1 MIESIRKMWKIGE
14 LRKKILYTFL
24 MLVLFRLVGVI
35 PAPGVDVAKVMS
47 QNNTST
53 LPTPYINASIIMQL
67 LTIAIPALERMS
79 KEDDGRQKINRITRY
94 VTVGLAALQAI
105 GLVRGLGYIR
115 SGWLNYV
122 LVGVSMAGGTALAM
136 WIGERITEKGVG
148 NGVSLLI
155 FVGIISNLFNGIV
168 AGFQT
173 ATTTGTTS
181 GWLNLIIIVVTCI
194 LMTVIVTFVELGER
208 RIPLIAKQVK
218 GRRVYGGQNTHMSL
232 KVVSVGVLPLIF
244 AYSFLAFPG
253 TIAQLI
259 DPKAEGWFTRWW
271 LTNMSTGSVWYLIIS
286 ALLIIAFTFFYSSIS
301 FDPKQQAESLQQQ
314 GAVIPGQRGKNIRQY
329 LQNIMNRLNLF
340 AAFFLAIL
348 AAVPTLLLKLAENPS
363 LDPIALSEE
372 FVKGYYGAAAEPM
385 GRYLDYL
392 EARQKTGVGC
402 LDVPQRQH
410 LDPLR
415 NQPLYDS
422 AVDLRIHKRTCRVT
436 ALREGQR
443 RRGQACLE
451 IPDVVASVVEPVKG
465 FPVVG
470 FRIKKSNFLHDVFHY
485 SSVSKRTIQVS
496 FYSVLR

>member
-47 QNNTST
+47 QNNTTT
-53 LPTPYINASIIMQL
+53 LPLLELVNMMTGNAFSQMTLMAMGITPYINASIIMQL

-105 GLVRGLGYIR
+105 GLVRGMGYIR
-115 SGWLNYV
+115 PGALNYV

-168 AGFQT
+168 SGFQT
-173 ATTTGTTS
+173 ATTAKTTS
-181 GWLNLIIIVVTCI
+181 GWLNLVIIVVTCI

-208 RIPLIAKQVK
+208 RIPLQIAKQVK

-259 DPKAEGWFTRWW
+259 DPKAEGWFTQWW
-271 LTNMSTGSVWYLIIS
+271 LRNMSTGSVWYLIIS

-329 LQNIMNRLNLF
+329 LQNIVNRLNLF

-348 AAVPTLLLKLAENPS
+348 AAVPTLLLRLAGVQVPFAAS
-363 LDPIALSEE
+363 SILIA
-372 FVKGYYGAAAEPM
+372 V
-385 GRYLDYL
+385 
-392 EARQKTGVGC
+392 
-402 LDVPQRQH
+402 
-410 LDPLR
+410 
-415 NQPLYDS
+415 
-422 AVDLRIHKRTCRVT
+422 
-436 ALREGQR
+436 
-443 RRGQACLE
+443 
-451 IPDVVASVVEPVKG
+451 
-465 FPVVG
+465 
-470 FRIKKSNFLHDVFHY
+470 
-485 SSVSKRTIQVS
+485 SVSLETIRTIQGEM
-496 FYSVLR
+496 SVRGIDMDMDGFM

>member
-1 MIESIRKMWKIGE
+1 MIESIRKMWKIEE
-14 LRKKILYTFL
+14 LRKKILYTFM

-35 PAPGVDVAKVMS
+35 PAPGVDIAKVMS
-47 QNNTST
+47 QNNTSSLPLLELVNMMTGNAFSQMT
-53 LPTPYINASIIMQL
+53 LMAMGITPYINASIIMQL

-79 KEDDGRQKINRITRY
+79 KEDDGREKINRITRY

-115 SGWLNYV
+115 AGWLNYV

-168 AGFQT
+168 SGFNT

-181 GWLNLIIIVVTCI
+181 GWVNLIVIIVTCI

-208 RIPLIAKQVK
+208 RIPLQIAKQVK

-329 LQNIMNRLNLF
+329 LQNIVNRLNLF

-348 AAVPTLLLKLAENPS
+348 AAVPTLLLRLAGVQVPFAAS
-363 LDPIALSEE
+363 SILIA
-372 FVKGYYGAAAEPM
+372 V
-385 GRYLDYL
+385 
-392 EARQKTGVGC
+392 
-402 LDVPQRQH
+402 
-410 LDPLR
+410 
-415 NQPLYDS
+415 
-422 AVDLRIHKRTCRVT
+422 
-436 ALREGQR
+436 
-443 RRGQACLE
+443 
-451 IPDVVASVVEPVKG
+451 
-465 FPVVG
+465 
-470 FRIKKSNFLHDVFHY
+470 
-485 SSVSKRTIQVS
+485 SVSLETVRTIQGEM
-496 FYSVLR
+496 SVRGIDMDMDGFM

>member
-1 MIESIRKMWKIGE
+1 MIESIRKMWKIEE
-14 LRKKILYTFL
+14 LRKKILYTFF
-24 MLVLFRLVGVI
+24 MLVIFRLVGVI

-53 LPTPYINASIIMQL
+53 LPLLELVNMMTGNAFSQMTIMAMGITPYINASIIMQL

-79 KEDDGRQKINRITRY
+79 KEEDGREKINRITRY

-105 GLVRGLGYIR
+105 GLVRGLGYIKA
-115 SGWLNYV
+115 GWLNYV
-122 LVGVSMAGGTALAM
+122 LVGVTMAGGTALAM

-168 AGFQT
+168 SGFNT

-181 GWLNLIIIVVTCI
+181 GWINLVVIVVTCI

-208 RIPLIAKQVK
+208 RIPLQIAKQVK

-259 DPKAEGWFTRWW
+259 DPNKQGWFTQWW
-271 LTNMSTGSVWYLIIS
+271 EANMNQGKIGYMIVSG
-286 ALLIIAFTFFYSSIS
+286 LLIIAFTFFYSSIS
-301 FDPKQQAESLQQQ
+301 FDPKQQAEQLQQQ

-329 LQNIMNRLNLF
+329 LQNIVSRLNLF

-348 AAVPTLLLKLAENPS
+348 AAVPTLLITLAGVSANSIPFAAS
-363 LDPIALSEE
+363 SILIA
-372 FVKGYYGAAAEPM
+372 V
-385 GRYLDYL
+385 
-392 EARQKTGVGC
+392 
-402 LDVPQRQH
+402 
-410 LDPLR
+410 
-415 NQPLYDS
+415 
-422 AVDLRIHKRTCRVT
+422 
-436 ALREGQR
+436 
-443 RRGQACLE
+443 
-451 IPDVVASVVEPVKG
+451 
-465 FPVVG
+465 
-470 FRIKKSNFLHDVFHY
+470 
-485 SSVSKRTIQVS
+485 SVSLETVRTIQGEM
-496 FYSVLR
+496 SVRGIDMDMDGFM

>member
-1 MIESIRKMWKIGE
+1 MIESIRKMWKIEE
-14 LRKKILYTFL
+14 LRKKILYTFM

-35 PAPGVDVAKVMS
+35 PAPGVDIAKVMS
-47 QNNTST
+47 QNNTSSLPLLELVNMMTGNAFSQMT
-53 LPTPYINASIIMQL
+53 LMAMGITPYINASIIMQL

-79 KEDDGRQKINRITRY
+79 KEDDGREKINRITRY

-105 GLVRGLGYIR
+105 VLVRGLGYIR
-115 SGWLNYV
+115 AGWLNYV

-181 GWLNLIIIVVTCI
+181 GWVNLIVIIVTCI

-208 RIPLIAKQVK
+208 RIPLQIAKQVK

-259 DPKAEGWFTRWW
+259 DPKTEGWFTQWW
-271 LTNMSTGSVWYLIIS
+271 TRNMYTGSVWYMIIS

-301 FDPKQQAESLQQQ
+301 FDPKQQAEQLQQQ
-314 GAVIPGQRGKNIRQY
+314 GAVIPGQRGRNIRQY

-340 AAFFLAIL
+340 AALFLAIL
-348 AAVPTLLLKLAENPS
+348 AAVPTLLLRLAGVQVPFAAS
-363 LDPIALSEE
+363 SILIA
-372 FVKGYYGAAAEPM
+372 V
-385 GRYLDYL
+385 
-392 EARQKTGVGC
+392 
-402 LDVPQRQH
+402 
-410 LDPLR
+410 
-415 NQPLYDS
+415 
-422 AVDLRIHKRTCRVT
+422 
-436 ALREGQR
+436 
-443 RRGQACLE
+443 
-451 IPDVVASVVEPVKG
+451 
-465 FPVVG
+465 
-470 FRIKKSNFLHDVFHY
+470 
-485 SSVSKRTIQVS
+485 SVSLETVRTIQGEM
-496 FYSVLR
+496 SVRGIDMDMDNVGFM